1 MKEDNDAIKD
11 LIDLI
16 KEGAR
21 KFGLLDN
28 MKLQEVLTN
37 DNFNESFENLITIML
52 PTLLLD
58 FVSAEIY
65 DEIF

>member
-28 MKLQEVLTN
+28 MKLQEVL
-37 DNFNESFENLITIML
+37 M
-52 PTLLLD
+52 
-58 FVSAEIY
+58 Y
-65 DEIF
+65 